1 MCRYLNSVAAKAL
14 FRAGRI
20 EEAEAMAAKFT
31 KHGEQVNSLTEMQAM
46 WYEIECGHAHLRR
59 RAYGKVTAPVTNLK
73 VFLPEMSLMSGDEQ
87 LRKSPFVTCHAIS
100 RPCITAG
107 RSSVRHQRMPC

>member
-1 MCRYLNSVAAKAL
+1 MRYIRRYLNSVAVKAL

-46 WYEIECGHAHLRR
+46 WYEIECGNAHLCR
-59 RAYGKVTAPVTNLK
+59 RAYGKVWY
-73 VFLPEMSLMSGDEQ
+73 
-87 LRKSPFVTCHAIS
+87 C
-100 RPCITAG
+100 
-107 RSSVRHQRMPC
+107 

>member
-1 MCRYLNSVAAKAL
+1 MRRDTISCRAGCLLCRYLNSVAAKAL

-20 EEAEAMAAKFT
+20 EDAEAMAAKFT

-59 RAYGKVTAPVTNLK
+59 RAYGKVRALIPCRSAL
-73 VFLPEMSLMSGDEQ
+73 LMTTLE
-87 LRKSPFVTCHAIS
+87 
-100 RPCITAG
+100 
-107 RSSVRHQRMPC
+107 